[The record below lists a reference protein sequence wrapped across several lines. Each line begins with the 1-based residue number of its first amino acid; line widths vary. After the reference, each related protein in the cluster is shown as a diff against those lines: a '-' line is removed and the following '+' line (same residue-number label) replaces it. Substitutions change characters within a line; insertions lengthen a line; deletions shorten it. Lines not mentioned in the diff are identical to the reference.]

1 MNLRN
6 KRRIASSILKVGSKR
21 VKFDPDK
28 LSEIKEAIT
37 KGDIK
42 SLIKS
47 KAVIPKKKKG
57 ISKYRNRKIR
67 LQKKK
72 GRRKG
77 LGSRKGKK
85 TARFPSKK
93 LWMSKI
99 RAQRNLLKNLK
110 DKNLISSKDYKNLYL
125 KSKGGFFRSKRHI
138 KVYIKEHSSIKNEK
152 K

>member
-6 KRRIASSILKVGSKR
+6 KKRIASSILKVGLKR
-21 VKFDPDK
+21 VKFDSDK
-28 LSEIKEAIT
+28 LPEIKESIT

-47 KAVIPKKKKG
+47 KVITPKKKRG
-57 ISKYRNRKIR
+57 ISKYRARKIK

-85 TARFPSKK
+85 TARLPSKK
-93 LWMSKI
+93 LWMGKI
-99 RAQRNLLKNLK
+99 RAQRSLLKDLK
-110 DKNLISSKDYKNLYL
+110 NKKLISSKDYRILYL
-125 KSKGGFFRSKRHI
+125 KAKGGFFRTKRHI
-138 KVYIKEHSSIKNEK
+138 KVYIKEHNLIKNEK